1 MSLKKPDFGQ
11 KLVATRVSERTLNYI
26 KITSDKEK
34 KLLLHLIVLI
44 LKTFQTSM
52 KDNLPVMCSNVETST
67 KFGQFVKKRNV
78 VRNVLNTTFMRKVKR
93 IFTVV

>member
-1 MSLKKPDFGQ
+1 MPDFDQ
-11 KLVATRVSERTLNYI
+11 KLVTTRVSECTLKYI

-52 KDNLPVMCSNVETST
+52 KDNLQVMCS
-67 KFGQFVKKRNV
+67 
-78 VRNVLNTTFMRKVKR
+78 M
-93 IFTVV
+93 